1 MIDTNKIFKYL
12 DFLSKSGHPSYKF
25 YDDWNTY
32 EKRCLGEDPVGA
44 KLVFPEPE
52 QDIVDLEAYINQIRD
67 TEVDENNK
75 DGSLQVEEEKEKEKD
90 EEEYREKDPIRKY
103 QFDYN
108 KTTCMTNKYPEAN
121 FESAL
126 SFAPAVWGN

>member
-1 MIDTNKIFKYL
+1 MD
-12 DFLSKSGHPSYKF
+12 
-25 YDDWNTY
+25 
-32 EKRCLGEDPVGA
+32 EDPAGA

-52 QDIVDLEAYINQIRD
+52 QDIVDLELYITQIRD
-67 TEVDENNK
+67 KEVDEGSNDDNLDSKK
-75 DGSLQVEEEKEKEKD
+75 DFEEEKEKD
-90 EEEYREKDPIRKY
+90 EEEYKEKDPIRKY

-126 SFAPAVWGN
+126 SFAPAEGKILQIS